1 LTSGAYRN
9 QSSYAGT
16 VIHFGD
22 LFDELAPLNAA
33 DVEWQGRLHLSDR
46 ATVLFDF
53 HKEVDGVLEG
63 RRAARSASGKGI
75 GTTKRGIG
83 PGYASKATRNS
94 IRVGH
99 FKHRES
105 LHERLR
111 TLIEDTQFMYGV
123 SIDTQAELDKA
134 DEYATKIQPMIID
147 GVAYINQAYSEG
159 KKIIAEGANAAML
172 DIDYGTFP
180 YVTSST
186 TTAGGIATGMGLS
199 PNKLESVVGVLK
211 AYTTRVGE
219 GPFPTELTDERGGG
233 DQPLNAAGTDIGLH
247 LQQIGAEV
255 GVT

>member
-1 LTSGAYRN
+1 
-9 QSSYAGT
+9 

-22 LFDELAPLNAA
+22 LFEELQPLNTA
-33 DVEWQGRLHLSDR
+33 DVNWQGRLHLSDR

-53 HKEVDGVLEG
+53 HKEVDGVLEA
-63 RRAARSASGKGI
+63 RRAAGSATGKGI

-99 FKHRES
+99 FKHRTG
-105 LHERLR
+105 LHQRLR
-111 TLIEDTQFMYGV
+111 TLIEDTQFMFDID
-123 SIDTQAELDKA
+123 IDTQAELDKA
-134 DEYATKIQPMIID
+134 DEYAVKIQPMIID
-147 GVAYINQAYSEG
+147 GVAYINQAYREG
-159 KKIIAEGANAAML
+159 KKIITEGANAAML
-172 DIDYGTFP
+172 DVDFGTFP

-186 TTAGGIATGMGLS
+186 TTAGGVATGLGLS
-199 PNKLESVVGVLK
+199 PDKLESVVGVLK

-233 DQPLNAAGTDIGLH
+233 SLPLNAPGTDIGLH